1 MKAPHDGRS
10 VGLEALMVCA
20 ILLAAVAPD
29 LISLIGWLAS

>member
-10 VGLEALMVCA
+10 VGLEALMVGA
-20 ILLAAVAPD
+20 LILAVAAPD